1 MLGFVGQV
9 KSSLENCSL
18 LWIVHTASLLVA
30 KDSLWYLEL
39 WVFCAFKQA
48 KVADQSTAINL
59 FHSDECKWCL
69 FSETG
74 PTRDKNKRKKMC
86 TTSEVQPG
94 PTGNPAWQSVNLT
107 FLSAHHK
114 LPKDS
119 APP

>member
-9 KSSLENCSL
+9 KSSLENYSL
-18 LWIVHTASLLVA
+18 LWIIHTASLLGA

-39 WVFCAFKQA
+39 WVFCAFKQG
-48 KVADQSTAINL
+48 KVADQSTA
-59 FHSDECKWCL
+59 ECKWCL
-69 FSETG
+69 FGETG
-74 PTRDKNKRKKMC
+74 PTRDKKKRKKMC

-94 PTGNPAWQSVNLT
+94 PTGNPAWQSVNLA